1 MFSGRLSFNGVSLLG
16 IDNKLMY
23 FGLKDKHNGRFNGNG
38 YLLVI
43 YYYLIG
49 MVRIRKDRLGQVQ
62 LMN

>member
-1 MFSGRLSFNGVSLLG
+1 MG